1 MGIIVRSRTTWVLG
15 SVAAGGGGGGGG
27 GAGASGKT
35 GSFSGLRGL
44 MPLQMSDS
52 GSVRLAPRADLV
64 YSPAT

>member
-15 SVAAGGGGGGGG
+15 SVAAGGGGWVGR
-27 GAGASGKT
+27 ASGKT